1 MSEKKPNWCDLNAYA
16 DGELLPTEAAG
27 VARAVAEDPA
37 LADQVATLA
46 RLKATVREQGQAPR
60 PSELAGLCRTAP
72 PAEDRTAKPFR
83 RTWAWLGATAAT
95 AAFVVLAAA
104 LLTPA
109 DRETAQPAWHDF
121 AVQLHQAWAR
131 AEPGEAAEP
140 TADAL
145 LVSLSHLGRA
155 AQVPDLSGARLTVG
169 YVQPLASEHGQGLH
183 VGYRGT
189 RGCRVSLIVLPAVAA
204 LPQKPV
210 MLAGAGR
217 QHYVWRVGGLGY
229 ALLASG
235 MDPKHYQV
243 VLHTVHE
250 ASLKQAPVGPETRV
264 ALAESRARS
273 RPCAV

>member
-1 MSEKKPNWCDLNAYA
+1 
-16 DGELLPTEAAG
+16 
-27 VARAVAEDPA
+27 
-37 LADQVATLA
+37 
-46 RLKATVREQGQAPR
+46 VR
-60 PSELAGLCRTAP
+60 
-72 PAEDRTAKPFR
+72 
-83 RTWAWLGATAAT
+83 
-95 AAFVVLAAA
+95 
-104 LLTPA
+104 
-109 DRETAQPAWHDF
+109 
-121 AVQLHQAWAR
+121 
-131 AEPGEAAEP
+131 
-140 TADAL
+140 
-145 LVSLSHLGRA
+145 
-155 AQVPDLSGARLTVG
+155 
-169 YVQPLASEHGQGLH
+169 PLASDHGQGLH

-273 RPCAV
+273 RPCLLFHRCFSPAGNKAGVIRVLSSKRRTPTRHVIAE